1 MGPRLESVRS
11 PGRKPRLEE
20 QGKSKEG
27 MMGSLTADMTRLC
40 GEINDLRQ
48 VRGEE
53 MRDRRQEMRDRKM
66 AVSEM
71 RADFAFAGAAM
82 ARKTKADLATF
93 VSDLKAAVDELKCAV
108 GELREQFRTDVAGAH
123 RAWLAPALAFEM
135 PSAKAP
141 PVKPAKFFKR
151 KR

>member
-1 MGPRLESVRS
+1 
-11 PGRKPRLEE
+11 
-20 QGKSKEG
+20 
-27 MMGSLTADMTRLC
+27 MGSLTADMTRLC
-40 GEINDLRQ
+40 GEINALHQ
-48 VRGEE
+48 V
-53 MRDRRQEMRDRKM
+53 RRQEMRDRKM

-71 RADFAFAGAAM
+71 RANFAFAGAAM
-82 ARKTKADLATF
+82 ARKTKADLGAF
-93 VSDLKAAVDELKCAV
+93 VSDLKCAV